1 MILGY
6 KRTAATSADWPP
18 ASWAEICLEVDS
30 IFTLIQL
37 LRPDMYRY
45 PSVLDQEKYKRRII
59 TESFDRLTNIWI
71 IFFIQY
77 SLILYI
83 DSRTIKLVELKDV
96 LFEIRLL

>member
-1 MILGY
+1 
-6 KRTAATSADWPP
+6 
-18 ASWAEICLEVDS
+18 
-30 IFTLIQL
+30 
-37 LRPDMYRY
+37 MYRY
-45 PSVLDQEKYKRRII
+45 LLVLDQEKYKRRII

-71 IFFIQY
+71 IFFIHY